1 MTVSF
6 VIIEYHSTDDI
17 LKCIQAI
24 QNLNLDFEY
33 EIIVS
38 SNSQYNNEQQEKLI
52 DNHKSI
58 KWSFN
63 KYNNG
68 FAYGMN
74 CGIRIAKGKYI
85 ILQNPDTK
93 IVKGDLKQVFSFIEK
108 EKVGLIGPQI
118 VNSKQEIQD
127 SCRPFMTPLKLIQRL
142 YNRYIKG
149 KQSILDQQFDYSK
162 IQTVD
167 WIIGGFMVIP
177 RSTITK
183 VGLLCEKYFMY
194 VEDMDY
200 CYHVWQNNLKVYYYP
215 DLLIEYEGDRKSA
228 SVKEKGKIK
237 MNKYASIHLKN
248 YLIFLSRIYFKM

>member
-1 MTVSF
+1 MTASF
-6 VIIEYHSTDDI
+6 VIIEYHSIDDI

-38 SNSQYNNEQQEKLI
+38 SNSQYNRDEKEKLI
-52 DNHKSI
+52 DSYKSI

-74 CGIRIAKGKYI
+74 CGIRIAKGKYV

-108 EKVGLIGPQI
+108 EKAGLIGPQI
-118 VNSKQEIQD
+118 INSKNEIQD
-127 SCRPFMTPLKLIQRL
+127 SCRPFMTPLNLIQRL
-142 YNRYIKG
+142 YSRYVKR
-149 KQSILDQQFDYSK
+149 KQSIMDHQFDYST

-167 WIIGGFMVIP
+167 WVIGGFMIIP
-177 RSTITK
+177 SSTI
-183 VGLLCEKYFMY
+183 EKIGVFSEDYFMY

-200 CYHVWQNNLKVYYYP
+200 CLKLQKNNLKVYYYP
-215 DLLIEYEGDRKSA
+215 KFLIEYEGDRKS
-228 SVKEKGKIK
+228 SRIFFL
-237 MNKYASIHLKN
+237 NKYFFIHIKN
-248 YLIFLSRIYFKM
+248 YLRFILKFYSKNFD

>member
-1 MTVSF
+1 MTASF
-6 VIIEYHSTDDI
+6 VIIEYHSIDDI
-17 LKCIQAI
+17 LKCITAI

-38 SNSQYNNEQQEKLI
+38 SNSQYNKDQQDKLI
-52 DNHKSI
+52 DDYKSI

-74 CGIRIAKGKYI
+74 CGIRIAKGKHI

-118 VNSKQEIQD
+118 INSKQEIQD
-127 SCRPFMTPLKLIQRL
+127 SCRPFMTPLKLMQRL
-142 YNRYIKG
+142 YSRYIKG
-149 KQSILDQQFDYSK
+149 KQSILDHQFDYSK

-167 WIIGGFMVIP
+167 WVIGGFMVIP
-177 RSTITK
+177 RSTIDL
-183 VGLLCEKYFMY
+183 VGLLCEDYFMY
-194 VEDMDY
+194 IEDMDY
-200 CYHVWQNNLKVYYYP
+200 CLNIWKNNLKVYYYP
-215 DLLIEYEGDRKSA
+215 ELIIEYEGDRKS
-228 SVKEKGKIK
+228 SKINIYTMHHFNNYFAFLK
-237 MNKYASIHLKN
+237 KYIKKNKK
-248 YLIFLSRIYFKM
+248 

>member
-1 MTVSF
+1 MTASF
-6 VIIEYHSTDDI
+6 VIIEYHSIDDV
-17 LKCIQAI
+17 LKCITAI
-24 QNLNLDFEY
+24 QNLNLDFKY

-38 SNSQYNNEQQEKLI
+38 SNSQYNKDQQKKLT
-52 DNHKSI
+52 DSYKFI

-93 IVKGDLKQVFSFIEK
+93 IIKGDLKQVFSFIDK

-118 VNSKQEIQD
+118 INSKQEIQD
-127 SCRPFMTPLKLIQRL
+127 SCRPFMTPLKLMQRL
-142 YNRYIKG
+142 YSRYIKG
-149 KQSILDQQFDYSK
+149 EQSILDPQFDYSK

-177 RSTITK
+177 RTTIDL
-183 VGLLCEKYFMY
+183 VGLLSEDYFMY
-194 VEDMDY
+194 IEDMDY
-200 CYHVWQNNLKVYYYP
+200 CLKLRNNNLDIYYYP
-215 DLLIEYEGDRKSA
+215 HLLITYQGDRKS
-228 SVKEKGKIK
+228 SSFSIF
-237 MNKYASIHLKN
+237 NKFIYVHLKN
-248 YLIFLSRIYFKM
+248 YWRFILKYYMKN

>member
-1 MTVSF
+1 MTASF
-6 VIIEYHSTDDI
+6 VIIEYHSINDVSS
-17 LKCIQAI
+17 CITAL

-38 SNSQYNNEQQEKLI
+38 SNSQYNKEQQDKLI
-52 DNHKSI
+52 NNYKYV

-74 CGIRIAKGKYI
+74 CGIRLTKGKYV

-93 IVKGDLKQVFSFIEK
+93 IIKGDFDQVFSFIEK

-118 VNSKQEIQD
+118 INSKQEIQD
-127 SCRPFMTPLKLIQRL
+127 SCRPFMTPLKLMQRL
-142 YNRYIKG
+142 YLRYIQG
-149 KQSILDQQFDYSK
+149 KQSILEQRFDYSK

-167 WIIGGFMVIP
+167 WIIGAFMVIP
-177 RSTITK
+177 RSTLIK

-194 VEDMDY
+194 IEDMDY
-200 CYHVWQNNLKVYYYP
+200 CLRLQKNNLKAFYYP
-215 DLLIEYEGDRKSA
+215 DLLIKYEGDRKS
-228 SVKEKGKIK
+228 SQKFVF
-237 MNKYASIHLKN
+237 NKYLFIHIKN
-248 YLIFLSRIYFKM
+248 YLRFILRYYT

>member
-1 MTVSF
+1 MTASF
-6 VIIEYHSTDDI
+6 VIIEYHSIDDI
-17 LKCIQAI
+17 LKCIKAV

-38 SNSQYNNEQQEKLI
+38 SNSQYNKDQQKKII
-52 DNHKSI
+52 DSYKFI

-74 CGIRIAKGKYI
+74 CGIRMAKGKYI

-93 IVKGDLKQVFSFIEK
+93 IVKGDLKEVFSFIEK

-118 VNSKQEIQD
+118 INSKQEIQD
-127 SCRPFMTPLKLIQRL
+127 SCRPYMTPLNLMQRL
-142 YNRYIKG
+142 YSRYIKG

-167 WIIGGFMVIP
+167 WVIGGFMIIP
-177 RSTITK
+177 SSTI
-183 VGLLCEKYFMY
+183 EKIGVFSEDYFMY

-200 CYHVWQNNLKVYYYP
+200 CLRLNKNKLKVYYYP
-215 DLLIEYEGDRKSA
+215 EIIIEYEGDRKS
-228 SVKEKGKIK
+228 SQIIFLNRYLFVHI
-237 MNKYASIHLKN
+237 KN
-248 YLIFLSRIYFKM
+248 YLRFIFKFYIKN